1 MAESRTWQWVGRPS
15 SGCRLKALQQRMLLT
30 CLLLHWNPGVAV
42 LLAEASQLLA
52 PLGKGEAPPLAAAAW
67 LLAGTRRRARVL
79 GSG

>member
-1 MAESRTWQWVGRPS
+1 
-15 SGCRLKALQQRMLLT
+15 MLLT